1 MYQYDE
7 FRNMLRPKVKEWQLS
22 FYLFT
27 RNALTRTSL
36 IFMVILLLL
45 AAFAPLIIP
54 YPGDVGMDNHL
65 EISLQ
70 APSWAHWFGTDEMGR
85 DLFSRILYGTRI
97 SIVTAV
103 VAITIAVL
111 FGSALGAI
119 AGTIGGWVD
128 EVIMRVCDAFLS
140 FPPLLLAIATTAMLG
155 PSLENAQ
162 LSIIISWW
170 PWYTRLLRGQAISV
184 KEKPFVKAAE
194 AIGTKKLTIMFKHIV
209 PNCISPIIIQ
219 ASMDMGSI
227 ILTIA
232 SLSFLGLGAQPP
244 IPEWGLMVSTGKNYF
259 MTAWWYGVYPGL
271 AIFLAVLTFNLLGDG
286 LREILDPKTRKN

>member
-36 IFMVILLLL
+36 IFMIILLLL
-45 AAFAPLIIP
+45 AAFAPFIIP

-140 FPPLLLAIATTAMLG
+140 FPSLLLVIATTALMG
-155 PSLENAQ
+155 WFSTAKRRA
-162 LSIIISWW
+162 S
-170 PWYTRLLRGQAISV
+170 RLMPLRGWEGISITRRCRDSRASRIPKYV
-184 KEKPFVKAAE
+184 GDSMA
-194 AIGTKKLTIMFKHIV
+194 TR
-209 PNCISPIIIQ
+209 SPG
-219 ASMDMGSI
+219 MH
-227 ILTIA
+227 
-232 SLSFLGLGAQPP
+232 
-244 IPEWGLMVSTGKNYF
+244 
-259 MTAWWYGVYPGL
+259 TAWRHRHMASVQP
-271 AIFLAVLTFNLLGDG
+271 AVMTISLG
-286 LREILDPKTRKN
+286 EMSQP